1 MAKKVTAPT
10 EKDTDQITLDLIK
23 EVNRRKSEI
32 AQIEKPNWIT
42 NCSFSYSETGLTDV
56 INIHVEANIKK
67 LIAIVAFL
75 ISKKNAYR
83 EAVEALE
90 LTIDDYSPFVWGGF
104 KPNEWISDIKTRINK
119 LQIASK
125 KASLE
130 KLETRL
136 NAIISPELRAKM
148 ELEAIAS
155 ELT

>member
-1 MAKKVTAPT
+1 MAKKVVT
-10 EKDTDQITLDLIK
+10 ESTDEITLNLIK

-42 NCSFSYSETGLTDV
+42 NCSFSFSENGISDLT
-56 INIHVEANIKK
+56 NIHVEANIKK
-67 LIAIVAFL
+67 LISIVAFL
-75 ISKKNAYR
+75 ISKRDVYR
-83 EAVEALE
+83 DAVEALDLPTE
-90 LTIDDYSPFVWGGF
+90 EYVFTWGGF
-104 KPNEWISDIKTRINK
+104 KVNEWISDIKTRINK